1 MNRRKLLK
9 STAITGSVLFVS
21 GFTTPARAVAPP
33 AVVAL
38 VGVMFSVA
46 FRRYVV
52 NAIMS
57 KLAQWFPRLFATELR
72 KYLMAVA
79 LAFGLGQAK
88 ASIVAEQAENS
99 GAQDLARDGI
109 ERITDLTIQN
119 NNEAPLELVR
129 LNLLLVDVSTRN
141 VELRSSAS
149 WGLVVPPSTTMNRQ
163 IACSRFPNQG
173 LKQWYLADS
182 RRTFAVSKPFM
193 VVA

>member
-1 MNRRKLLK
+1 MNRRQLLK
-9 STAITGSVLFVS
+9 STATAASGLFVT

-33 AVVAL
+33 VVVAL

-52 NAIMS
+52 GAIMS
-57 KLAQWFPRLFATELR
+57 TLARWFPRLFATELR

-79 LAFGLGQAK
+79 MAFGLGQAR
-88 ASIVAEQAENS
+88 AAMVAEQAENS

-109 ERITDLTIQN
+109 ERITDLAIQN
-119 NNEAPLELVR
+119 SNEDPLELAR
-129 LNLLLVDVSTRN
+129 LNLLLVDVSTRS
-141 VELRSSAS
+141 VDLRSSTS

-163 IACSRFPNQG
+163 ITCSRFPSPG
-173 LKQWYLADS
+173 LKQWYLADG